1 MVVTL
6 LHAQH
11 DESDA
16 LQVSMISNSVHN
28 MRSPVKTCVPSQCML
43 VAVRYH
49 LIRDGLRSSA
59 KVTHR

>member
-28 MRSPVKTCVPSQCML
+28 ISPVKSCVSSQCML

-49 LIRDGLRSSA
+49 LIRDGLKSSA